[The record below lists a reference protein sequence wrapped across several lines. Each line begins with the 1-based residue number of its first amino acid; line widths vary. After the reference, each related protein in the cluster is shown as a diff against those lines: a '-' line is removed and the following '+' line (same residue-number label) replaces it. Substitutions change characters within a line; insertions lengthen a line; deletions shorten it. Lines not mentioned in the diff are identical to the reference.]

1 MKLTKML
8 SKPLAML
15 AKPLKMLDNP
25 IVSNGIKLFL
35 VLYAAMIAPKLPEF
49 MIKLLK
55 NPLVKISILFAVIY
69 TGIKD
74 PVMSLLIA
82 IGFTIS
88 MLTLNKLETVG
99 NLNQLIDGAI
109 DAPQSLLND
118 LIDGGQGLTTMGA
131 DLIGSPITDVVG
143 VANKVIDSVQEVTN
157 TVIDGAQKLVK
168 SVVGEDKSE
177 DFTME
182 DRTMTTDIVMKEMG
196 ELDGLS
202 GYSEPMLGAEL

>member
-1 MKLTKML
+1 
-8 SKPLAML
+8 ML

-25 IVSNGIKLFL
+25 MVSNGIKLFL

-55 NPLVKISILFAVIY
+55 NPLVKMSILFAVIY
-69 TGIKD
+69 TGVKD
-74 PVMSLLIA
+74 PIMSLLIA

-118 LIDGGQGLTTMGA
+118 LIDGGQGLTSMGA

-157 TVIDGAQKLVK
+157 TLIDGAQKLVT
-168 SVVGEDKSE
+168 GDKSE

-182 DRTMTTDIVMKEMG
+182 DRTMTTDVVMKEMG